1 MALTNSRMIIL
12 EECLYDKY
20 KFFISVDNKKVV
32 KYEFH
37 HVGEEKVFLYV
48 YLEDGEILFITAE
61 YFDIAGSM
69 TFCEDLSF

>member
-1 MALTNSRMIIL
+1 M
-12 EECLYDKY
+12 DKY
-20 KFFISVDNKKVV
+20 NKKVV

-48 YLEDGEILFITAE
+48 YLEDGKILFITAE

>member
-1 MALTNSRMIIL
+1 MALINSKMIIL

-20 KFFISVDNKKVV
+20 NKKVV

-48 YLEDGEILFITAE
+48 YLEDGKILFITAE

>member
-1 MALTNSRMIIL
+1 M
-12 EECLYDKY
+12 DKY
-20 KFFISVDNKKVV
+20 NKKVV

-48 YLEDGEILFITAE
+48 YLEDGKILFITAE

-69 TFCEDLSF
+69 TFCEDMSF